1 MPVYEPT
8 ATPRTEANL
17 IRFELSSGPNRIPID
32 GEWCRADF
40 ARQLESEV
48 VALSTLI
55 KSQAAEIERLK
66 EDLRFYGIKET

>member
-17 IRFELSSGPNRIPID
+17 IRFELSSGPSRVPID
-32 GEWCRADF
+32 GEWCHADL
-40 ARQLESEV
+40 ARQLERELV
-48 VALSTLI
+48 VLSTLI
-55 KSQAAEIERLK
+55 ESQAAEIERLK